1 VDDLRCEV
9 RYVGRP
15 AHSTND
21 SIVWIPDR
29 SVLFAGDLLFNGGT
43 PMYLGSITGAIH
55 VCENVL
61 KPLGAKTVV
70 PGHGDVTGPGVI
82 DEILGYLRFVNDIAR
97 QGHQAGRPRTD
108 CVGP

>member
-1 VDDLRCEV
+1 
-9 RYVGRP
+9 
-15 AHSTND
+15 
-21 SIVWIPDR
+21 
-29 SVLFAGDLLFNGGT
+29 VLFAGDLLFNGGT

-97 QGHQAGRPRTD
+97 QGHQAGLTPLETAKQAD
-108 CVGP
+108 LGQYAGWDAPSGSSATCTALTPS